1 MKKNILLAVF
11 TLVVSV
17 GFVFGQKKSM
27 AVMPFDV
34 VGNAVTADEIE
45 AITELYT
52 SALIETGRVSVVDRT
67 NFDKIMKELNFQS
80 SDWSNSE
87 KTAKLGK
94 VLNAKFISR
103 GKIMKLGSKLTIS
116 ASIIDIQTAENIA
129 STKASYQNID
139 ELVEYFFKK
148 SDEYSYYR
156 SGKIDDMVKIVADF
170 YSGKGQAGGSIF
182 YNDGSNSYEAIF
194 LDSEGRVSFK
204 KALELASG
212 YYEGYNDW
220 RLPKKDEVK
229 YILNNIKGTKD
240 KSFWLDGKYIGESY
254 LITKTGQTT
263 GVKWKEPVFYNYP
276 CVINGNISKDS
287 SSCLVC
293 LVRKFTNE

>member
-116 ASIIDIQTAENIA
+116 ASVIDIQTAENIA
-129 STKASYQNID
+129 STKATYKDID
-139 ELVEYFFKK
+139 ELLEYFFSTGKVRNLAK
-148 SDEYSYYR
+148 DVAYS
-156 SGKIDDMVKIVADF
+156 
-170 YSGKGQAGGSIF
+170 KGPAGGLIF
-182 YNDGSNSYEAIF
+182 HFDGKYFYEAIF
-194 LDSEGRVSFK
+194 WNKRYLLEDAAAVDCSGIRGYSDWKFPTIAEAGYIYKNLVERK
-204 KALELASG
+204 KHDEILGWYWLYEYGKSVE
-212 YYEGYNDW
+212 YYEKYDLRFYHIDYSYN
-220 RLPKKDEVK
+220 KDDE
-229 YILNNIKGTKD
+229 
-240 KSFWLDGKYIGESY
+240 
-254 LITKTGQTT
+254 
-263 GVKWKEPVFYNYP
+263 
-276 CVINGNISKDS
+276 CRM
-287 SSCLVC
+287 C
-293 LVRKFTNE
+293 LVRKFKDE